1 MPRGL
6 TKITALLHSNHPR
19 SEVPNLPS
27 NTPVFY
33 RPRNRKGKKMFN
45 WIRRRRL
52 SPEARQRML
61 LVAARAE
68 EAIVETHVSNLLDML
83 DTLDGEIELD
93 RAVELYAEMM
103 SL

>member
-1 MPRGL
+1 
-6 TKITALLHSNHPR
+6 
-19 SEVPNLPS
+19 
-27 NTPVFY
+27 
-33 RPRNRKGKKMFN
+33 MFN

-52 SPEARQRML
+52 SPEARQRLL

-103 SL
+103 SLDELRAETVTNRLLSRLETPGGRGARPRRSRNVFSQ

>member
-1 MPRGL
+1 
-6 TKITALLHSNHPR
+6 
-19 SEVPNLPS
+19 
-27 NTPVFY
+27 
-33 RPRNRKGKKMFN
+33 MFN

-52 SPEARQRML
+52 SPEARQRLL

-93 RAVELYAEMM
+93 RAMDLYSEMM
-103 SL
+103 SLDEIRAETVTNRLLSRLEKPGGRGVRPKRSRNVFSQ